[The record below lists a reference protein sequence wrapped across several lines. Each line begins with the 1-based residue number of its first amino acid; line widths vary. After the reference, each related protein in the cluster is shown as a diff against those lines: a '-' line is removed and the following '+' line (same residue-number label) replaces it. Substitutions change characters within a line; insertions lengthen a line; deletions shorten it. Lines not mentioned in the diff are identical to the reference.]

1 MTLRKDL
8 EEDIPRSGE
17 TFNQERLSD
26 VKVGLEPGMNLRKAA
41 QHSPAEDVLSRL
53 WLTDQRLKGV
63 TLPMTLVGDL
73 VSTS

>member
-26 VKVGLEPGMNLRKAA
+26 VKVELELGMNLRKAA
-41 QHSPAEDVLSRL
+41 SALPSR
-53 WLTDQRLKGV
+53 GCAFSV
-63 TLPMTLVGDL
+63 MVN
-73 VSTS
+73 